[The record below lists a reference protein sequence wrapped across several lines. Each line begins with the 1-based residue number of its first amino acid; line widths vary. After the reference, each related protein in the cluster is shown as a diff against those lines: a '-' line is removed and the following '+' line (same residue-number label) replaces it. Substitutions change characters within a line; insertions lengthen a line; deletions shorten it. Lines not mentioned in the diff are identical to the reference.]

1 MGILGSWKGQRYH
14 RCNGRKRRSWKE
26 AGTPSGKCTCGKLS
40 YPNRDSAKAAAY
52 HLRMDGHKPQRPYK
66 ACRGVWHLTTKEEQ
80 DEG

>member
-1 MGILGSWKGQRYH
+1 MGIVRAEGGRRHH
-14 RCNGRKRRSWKE
+14 RRRRSWGADAKT
-26 AGTPSGKCTCGKLS
+26 GTSSGKCTCGKLS